1 MFGGPV
7 IVLSK
12 YCFYILRLSFMY
24 SHLLRNYTCC
34 CVVGGNT
41 KREQGRKVQESN
53 VAAAKVSDNM
63 MIFTLP
69 ILQHGCVLIFTLSD

>member
-12 YCFYILRLSFMY
+12 YDFNRFTNEFWHTNTCVGGTWNFY
-24 SHLLRNYTCC
+24 
-34 CVVGGNT
+34 VAGGNT

-63 MIFTLP
+63 VVTRRDF
-69 ILQHGCVLIFTLSD
+69 HAA

>member
-12 YCFYILRLSFMY
+12 CSFSYDLSLISYTQSYTGCTACF
-24 SHLLRNYTCC
+24 

-63 MIFTLP
+63 LLHALCHVFTLTYS
-69 ILQHGCVLIFTLSD
+69 LNL